1 MSFWQKLQKPFM
13 VLAPM
18 EDVTDFVFREIIAT
32 KLPRP
37 DVFFTE
43 FTSSDGITSKGY
55 KNTVHRLKFGDN
67 QRPIVAQ
74 IWGTDA
80 KNMYQATKI
89 VSEMGF
95 DGVDVNMGCP
105 DKNVMKKGAGA
116 AMCLD
121 HALAGEII
129 DAVKKASNGMA
140 VSVKTRIGYNEII
153 TNEWISFLL
162 EQKIDALTIHG
173 RTAKQMSFGVAN
185 WDEIYRGVEIKN
197 RIAPDTIIIGNG
209 DITGY
214 KNTIGVHEKYKVDG
228 TMIGRGIFRNPWVFD
243 RSEDPLEHPKEEYLD
258 LLLHHMRLY
267 TETWGQEKNFHIMK
281 KFFKMYVNNFK
292 GAAKLRER
300 LMSCR
305 NASEVEA
312 LIDTA

>member
-1 MSFWQKLQKPFM
+1 M

-18 EDVTDFVFREIIAT
+18 EDVTDYAFREIVAT

-55 KNTVHRLKFGDN
+55 KNTVHRLKLGEN
-67 QRPIVAQ
+67 QRSIVAQ

-80 KNMYQATKI
+80 ENMHQATKI
-89 VSEMGF
+89 VSDMGF
-95 DGVDVNMGCP
+95 DGVDINMGCP

-121 HALAGEII
+121 HTLAGEIV
-129 DAVKKASNGMA
+129 DAVKKASKGMP
-140 VSVKTRIGYNEII
+140 VSVKTRIGFNKIV

-173 RTAKQMSFGVAN
+173 RIAKQMSKGEPN
-185 WDEIYRGVEIKN
+185 WDEIHKSVEIKN

-214 KNTIGVHEKYKVDG
+214 KNTIEVHEKYKVDG
-228 TMIGRGIFRNPWVFD
+228 VMIGRGIFHNPWVFNK
-243 RSEDPLEHPKEEYLD
+243 SEDPMEHPKEDYLG
-258 LLLHHMRLY
+258 LLVDHMRLY
-267 TETWGQEKNFHIMK
+267 SETWGEEKNFHIMK

-292 GAAKLRER
+292 GAAKLRDK
-300 LMSCR
+300 MMQANS
-305 NASEVEA
+305 AQEA
-312 LIDTA
+312 EKIIKHSYIPHT